1 MPNEDTRYV
10 LEAYT
15 TFTASPGWRL
25 FTEAAD
31 TRKRALV
38 ARIMQE
44 DVSDMERATLAAE
57 FRAIES
63 LMDVPRQEVI
73 RAEKQLFQE

>member
-1 MPNEDTRYV
+1 
-10 LEAYT
+10 
-15 TFTASPGWRL
+15 
-25 FTEAAD
+25 
-31 TRKRALV
+31 
-38 ARIMQE
+38 MQE